1 MVNLEDLSN
10 HILFVEGA
18 GQALAAKGYM
28 DGPIAI
34 TPKGIA
40 AYDQLRASGWKPKR
54 EIVRRLLKEDKG
66 VPTTQLDMMTDLIMS
81 VVDGSKPEQ

>member
-1 MVNLEDLSN
+1 MNREDLRK

-28 DGPIAI
+28 QGPISI

-40 AYDQLRASGWKPKR
+40 TYDQLMASGWRPKR
-54 EIVRRLLKEDKG
+54 KIVRRVLKDDKD

-81 VVDGSKPEQ
+81 VVDGNESEA